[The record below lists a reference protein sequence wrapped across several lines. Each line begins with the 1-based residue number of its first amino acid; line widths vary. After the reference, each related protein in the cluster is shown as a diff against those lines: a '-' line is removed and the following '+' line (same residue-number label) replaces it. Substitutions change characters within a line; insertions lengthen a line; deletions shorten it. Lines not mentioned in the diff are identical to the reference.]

1 MDEAT
6 LRKHAEGHAAAMVDG
21 DLRRAARDLTDTGK
35 ADAPAVM
42 ESMPKSIESAEVTEV
57 VLSGDEA
64 TATILYR
71 GGGEEV
77 AVESRWAEEEGAPM
91 IVGLKLT

>member
-6 LRKHAEGHAAAMVDG
+6 VRKHAEGHAAAMVDG
-21 DLRRAARDLTDTGK
+21 DVRRAARDLTDTGK

-42 ESMPKSIESAEVTEV
+42 DKLPKSIESADVTDV
-57 VLSGDEA
+57 VFAGDEA

-71 GGGEEV
+71 GQGREV
-77 AVESRWAEEEGAPM
+77 AVESRWAEHEGAPM
-91 IVGLKLT
+91 IVGLKLP

>member
-6 LRKHAEGHAAAMVDG
+6 VRKHAEGHAAAMVDG
-21 DLRRAARDLTDTGK
+21 DVRRAARDLTDTGK

-42 ESMPKSIESAEVTEV
+42 EKLPKSIESAEVTAV
-57 VLSGDEA
+57 VLTGDEA

-71 GGGEEV
+71 GGGREV
-77 AVESRWAEEEGAPM
+77 AVESRWAEQEGAPM
-91 IVGLKLT
+91 IFGLKLT

>member
-6 LRKHAEGHAAAMVDG
+6 VRQHAEGHAAAMVDG
-21 DLRRAARDLTDTGK
+21 DFRRAARDLTDTGK

-42 ESMPKSIESAEVTEV
+42 EKLPKSIESAEVTAID
-57 VLSGDEA
+57 LSGDEA

-71 GGGEEV
+71 GQGREV
-77 AVESRWAEEEGAPM
+77 AVESRWTEQEGAPM
-91 IVGLKLT
+91 IAGLSLA